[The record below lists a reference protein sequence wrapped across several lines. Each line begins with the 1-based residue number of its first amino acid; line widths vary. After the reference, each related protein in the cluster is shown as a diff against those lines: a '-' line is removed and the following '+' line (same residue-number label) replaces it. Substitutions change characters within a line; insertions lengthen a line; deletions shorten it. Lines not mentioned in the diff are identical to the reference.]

1 MKREALLV
9 AVACWAVLAVAPAAA
24 VAAPQD
30 VANDIAGRITS
41 PFCPGVTLHDCP
53 SQAAADL
60 RNRISAWAE
69 AGWGRTRIM
78 ARLESEY
85 GQEIRA
91 VPPASGT
98 GLIAWALPVVVLAT
112 GAGVA
117 FVLLRHWSARTPQTR
132 LGDGPERNSLSL
144 SPSERRRLD
153 DEITAFK
160 GR

>member
-1 MKREALLV
+1 MRRKALLV
-9 AVACWAVLAVAPAAA
+9 TVTCWTVLAVAPATAL
-24 VAAPQD
+24 AAPED

-60 RNRISAWAE
+60 RNRITTWAD
-69 AGWGRTRIM
+69 AGWGPTRIM

-85 GQEIRA
+85 GPEIGA

-98 GLIAWALPVVVLAT
+98 GLIAWVLPVVVLAC
-112 GAGVA
+112 GAGIAV
-117 FVLLRHWSARTPQTR
+117 VLMRHWSADTR
-132 LGDGPERNSLSL
+132 RARAGEGPEPNSLSL

-153 DEITAFK
+153 DELAAFK

>member
-1 MKREALLV
+1 MRGKALLV
-9 AVACWAVLAVAPAAA
+9 AVTCWSLLAVAPATAL
-24 VAAPQD
+24 AAPED

-60 RNRISAWAE
+60 RNRITTWAE
-69 AGWGRTRIM
+69 AGWGPTRIM

-85 GQEIRA
+85 GPEIGA

-98 GLIAWALPVVVLAT
+98 GLVAWVLPVVVLAA
-112 GAGVA
+112 GAGLA
-117 FVLLRHWSARTPQTR
+117 LTLIRHWSAATRRART
-132 LGDGPERNSLSL
+132 GEAPEPDSLSL
-144 SPSERRRLD
+144 SLSERRRLD
-153 DEITAFK
+153 DELAAFK